1 MSKPVSF
8 YAIRIVG
15 TDLYMIS
22 RHNRFGSFEE
32 AMDMGVFFNQRKNA
46 EKKIKDHMKS
56 LKGHPDYSIHDSRY
70 EIVVDGELK
79 YYTALQEFA
88 DTVTNY
94 EIEVRDIE
102 LEVVPLVM
110 NIAMIIAGEW

>member
-1 MSKPVSF
+1 MKVNF

-15 TDLYMIS
+15 TDFYMIS
-22 RHNRFGSFEE
+22 RHQRFGTFEE

-46 EKKIKDHMKS
+46 EKKIRDAMKS
-56 LKGHPDYSIHDSRY
+56 LKGHPDYSIHYSRY
-70 EIVVDGELK
+70 GIFVDGELK

-88 DTVTNY
+88 DEVTDY
-94 EIEVRDIE
+94 EIEVRDID

-110 NIAMIIAGEW
+110 SIDERPVG

>member
-1 MSKPVSF
+1 MSKQVSF

-15 TDLYMIS
+15 TDFYMIS
-22 RHNRFGSFEE
+22 RHKRFGTFEE

-46 EKKIKDHMKS
+46 EKKIRDEMKS
-56 LKGHPDYSIHDSRY
+56 LKGHPDYSIHYSRY
-70 EIVVDGELK
+70 EIFVDGELK

-88 DTVTNY
+88 DEVTDY

-110 NIAMIIAGEW
+110 SIV

>member
-1 MSKPVSF
+1 MMSKTVSF
-8 YAIRIVG
+8 YAIRIKG
-15 TDLYMIS
+15 TDFYMIS
-22 RHNRFGSFEE
+22 KHKRFGSFEE

-46 EKKIKDHMKS
+46 EKKIRDEMKA
-56 LKGHPDYSIHDSRY
+56 LKGHPDYSIHCSRY
-70 EIVVDGELK
+70 HMVVDGELK

-88 DTVTNY
+88 DEVNSLY

-110 NIAMIIAGEW
+110 SIA

>member
-1 MSKPVSF
+1 MSKSVNF
-8 YAIRIVG
+8 YAIRIKG
-15 TDLYMIS
+15 TDFYMIS

-46 EKKIKDHMKS
+46 EKKIKDHMKQ
-56 LKGHPDYSIHDSRY
+56 LKCHSDYSIYHSRY
-70 EIVVDGELK
+70 EIVVDGEVK
-79 YYTALQEFA
+79 YYTAFKEFA
-88 DTVTNY
+88 DIVASTY

-110 NIAMIIAGEW
+110 SIA